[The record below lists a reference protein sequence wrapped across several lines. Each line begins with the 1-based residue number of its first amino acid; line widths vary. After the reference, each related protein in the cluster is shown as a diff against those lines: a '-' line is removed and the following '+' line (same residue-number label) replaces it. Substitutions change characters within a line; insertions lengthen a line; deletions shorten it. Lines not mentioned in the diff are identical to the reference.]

1 MPMEK
6 TINGKRCR
14 LYHDGFIWGWFAD
27 TGDFVAH
34 YVKGGGYKG
43 SYRIL
48 KQHLGPFIMDKY
60 KRQRLFIAYA
70 VITCFCPP
78 APQDGKE
85 YMIDFRDGNSNNCDY
100 RNLQWVEYH
109 YRHTTVPKVR
119 VYSDGEF
126 VEVFSSGKIKVKGH
140 ESYVLDYMYDPD
152 MDLHWGLPNPSVKID
167 KEKIAVDELMEA
179 AGYVQGDDAGL
190 KNPVI
195 LHRDL
200 DYKNFASDNL
210 EWVEATDQRY
220 IDYCKKREDDRRA
233 RTKELNK
240 GKHVP
245 DDWI

>member
-14 LYHDGFIWGWFAD
+14 LYHDSFIWGWFAD

-78 APQDGKE
+78 PPQDGKE

-109 YRHTTVPKVR
+109 YRNTTVPKVR
-119 VYSDGEF
+119 LYVAGKF
-126 VEVFSSGKIKVKGH
+126 IEVFSTGKIKVDGQE
-140 ESYVLDYMYDPD
+140 ESVLDYYFEPD
-152 MDLHWGLPNPSVKID
+152 VDAFSA
-167 KEKIAVDELMEA
+167 KEVPVVQIEKARIAVDELMEA
-179 AGYVQGDDAGL
+179 AGYVQGDDSGL
-190 KNPVI
+190 ENPVI
-195 LHRDL
+195 LYRDM

-220 IDYCKKREDDRRA
+220 IDYCKKREEDRQA

-240 GKHVP
+240 GKQVP
-245 DDWI
+245 DNWK

>member
-1 MPMEK
+1 MP
-6 TINGKRCR
+6 NDGKR
-14 LYHDGFIWGWFAD
+14 YTIGF
-27 TGDFVAH
+27 
-34 YVKGGGYKG
+34 K
-43 SYRIL
+43 
-48 KQHLGPFIMDKY
+48 
-60 KRQRLFIAYA
+60 
-70 VITCFCPP
+70 
-78 APQDGKE
+78 
-85 YMIDFRDGNSNNCDY
+85 DGNQYNCDY

-109 YRHTTVPKVR
+109 YRNTTVPKVR
-119 VYSDGEF
+119 LYVAGKF
-126 VEVFSSGKIKVKGH
+126 IEVFSTGKIKVDGQE
-140 ESYVLDYMYDPD
+140 ESVLDYYFEPD
-152 MDLHWGLPNPSVKID
+152 VDAFSA
-167 KEKIAVDELMEA
+167 KEAPVVQIEKARIAVDELMEA

-233 RTKELNK
+233 RTMELNK

>member
-1 MPMEK
+1 M
-6 TINGKRCR
+6 
-14 LYHDGFIWGWFAD
+14 
-27 TGDFVAH
+27 
-34 YVKGGGYKG
+34 
-43 SYRIL
+43 
-48 KQHLGPFIMDKY
+48 QHLGRFILDKY
-60 KRQRLFIAYA
+60 GNRIFIAMA

-78 APQDGKE
+78 MPNDGKR
-85 YMIDFRDGNSNNCDY
+85 YTIGFKDGNQYNCDY

-109 YRHTTVPKVR
+109 YRNTTVPKVR
-119 VYSDGEF
+119 LYVAGKF
-126 VEVFSSGKIKVKGH
+126 IEVFSTGKIKVDGQE
-140 ESYVLDYMYDPD
+140 ESVLDYYFEPD
-152 MDLHWGLPNPSVKID
+152 VDAFSA
-167 KEKIAVDELMEA
+167 KEAPVVQIEKARIAVDELMEA

-233 RTKELNK
+233 RTMELNK